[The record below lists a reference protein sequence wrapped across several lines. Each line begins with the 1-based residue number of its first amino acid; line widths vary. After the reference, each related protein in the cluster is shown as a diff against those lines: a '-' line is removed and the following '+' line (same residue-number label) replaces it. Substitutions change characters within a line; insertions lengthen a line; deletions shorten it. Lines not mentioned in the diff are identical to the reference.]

1 MTEPLVSPSQPNQ
14 EPPMTAGQIVG
25 GLIMLG
31 VIGAVLFVA
40 FLFVANWFSDG
51 SSGFGE
57 CKTRTREVLL
67 DPSSARFGAPRKAAA
82 VDDARVV
89 RFRYTVS
96 ATNGFGGRIER
107 QFICI
112 VDDSGPVRKVS
123 VY

>member
-1 MTEPLVSPSQPNQ
+1 MTEPLASPSQPNQ
-14 EPPMTAGQIVG
+14 EPPMSAGQIVG
-25 GLIMLG
+25 GLIMLCL
-31 VIGAVLFVA
+31 IGAVLFVA
-40 FLFVANWFSDG
+40 FLFVANWISDG

-57 CKTRTREVLL
+57 CKNRTREMLL

-112 VDDSGPVRKVS
+112 VDDSKPTRTVTVH
-123 VY
+123 

>member
-1 MTEPLVSPSQPNQ
+1 MTEPLASPSQPNQ

-31 VIGAVLFVA
+31 LIGVVLFVA
-40 FLFVANWFSDG
+40 FLFVANWISDG

-57 CKTRTREVLL
+57 CKARTKEMLL
-67 DPSSARFGAPRKAAA
+67 DPASARFGAPRKAAA
-82 VDDARVV
+82 VDDDRVV
-89 RFRYTVS
+89 RFRYSVS

-112 VDDSGPVRKVS
+112 VDDSKPTRTVTVH
-123 VY
+123 

>member
-1 MTEPLVSPSQPNQ
+1 MTEPLASATPPNQ
-14 EPPMTAGQIVG
+14 EQPMTAGQIVG

-40 FLFVANWFSDG
+40 FLFVANWISDG

-57 CKTRTREVLL
+57 CKTRTREMLL
-67 DPSSARFGAPRKAAA
+67 DPASARFGAPRIAAA

-112 VDDSGPVRKVS
+112 VDDGGPARKVS

>member
-1 MTEPLVSPSQPNQ
+1 MS
-14 EPPMTAGQIVG
+14 AGQIVG
-25 GLIMLG
+25 GLIMLCL
-31 VIGAVLFVA
+31 IGAVLFVA
-40 FLFVANWFSDG
+40 FLFVANWISDG

-57 CKTRTREVLL
+57 CKNRTREMLL

-112 VDDSGPVRKVS
+112 VDDSKPTRTVTVH
-123 VY
+123 